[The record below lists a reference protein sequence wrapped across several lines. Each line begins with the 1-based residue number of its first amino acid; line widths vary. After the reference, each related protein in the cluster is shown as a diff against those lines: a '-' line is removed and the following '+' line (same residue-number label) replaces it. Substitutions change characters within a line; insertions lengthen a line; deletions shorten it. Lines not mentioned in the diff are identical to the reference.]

1 MSVMKMRL
9 KLWAALILCLCALLL
24 CGSAL
29 AGDVN
34 LVIPESEY
42 GSFAV
47 QRNGTVIETNVKQGI
62 YWYYTVAEGDTV
74 TLISTPASGYRLDS
88 CAVYAIKNMT
98 RMSTDTEDYVT
109 SSTDSTYTFT
119 VPTGKTYVN
128 NNGLLVEAHH
138 TEAGPVVYAVTAA
151 VADDGGTGST
161 VTVDKASAEAGET
174 VTVTLG
180 MNPGTKL
187 ATGGLTA
194 YKAGDSGTTLA
205 LTQVD
210 DTHYTFTMPGYDV
223 RVAAV
228 FEFIDYA
235 VTVETPAGFTLAA
248 DKETAHVGETV
259 TVTVSPSTATVLAY
273 YTADGQRVDV
283 TVSDVVNNRATF
295 LMPAAPVTVTAEIP
309 VAGWPISLSA
319 LDEATGEEIT
329 GSNRATFSLSVN
341 GTALNAGSFYAE
353 AGQTVEVTVTG
364 GSAVDEYFLGIS
376 NLTYTYEENGETVT
390 GGWVVRAFDEATK
403 NASGSFV
410 MPDAPVMLTAVQR
423 KGWYV
428 TLPQA
433 SELGSGTLTLSP
445 DLKVAWGGEVF
456 TVQAQLE
463 SVTTG
468 NAPLSVTRSDGVKVM
483 PHLIPDEPFG
493 WSFVMPE
500 CSVNLELSA
509 EKSATKLFALAP
521 NLVSVISLNHGFASV
536 FAGEGDIVRV
546 TLQNGA
552 RYHAIIAKTGSGEEI
567 FAEEGSDGV
576 FTFSAPAENATV
588 YASILV
594 KNPRGADIDLYDYQV
609 FTKDMTTLT
618 SGWYVMNTDIT
629 LDTRLAIS
637 GNVNLVLDGNSTIL
651 VNKGIHVPGSH
662 SLTIWGTSTNGVLWA
677 KSQGGNAAIGGNSKG
692 VNGHITIN
700 GGTITA
706 QAEGNGAG
714 IGSGEKLAGTG
725 DDIIINGGDVV
736 AFGGPGSPI
745 GGGELASN
753 PNITI
758 NGGSVSTV
766 ANGGAAGIGG
776 GQQGPLMNR
785 ITINGGYVVSMVLG
799 GYGAGIG
806 SGATFVGQNYS
817 RGYVDING
825 GHVTVHQYEEAQN
838 KSKITWACALGMSG
852 GAASSSHGGSFF
864 DGIYF
869 ADNLKISVKTHQN
882 PTSHIENDLTEVVSY
897 AYDVDIE
904 PCTHE
909 HTHYNITPTT
919 HKLVCD
925 DCRIKNPEEAHTPD
939 ANGVCTV
946 CGYDSHSLMVTFDA
960 DGGTETEAQMVTT
973 GAAATEPEAPTKDGY
988 TFEGWYRVLDAEA
1001 GTLAETAYDFTAPVT
1016 GSLTLKAVW
1025 RALGTFIVTF
1035 DANGGTEIPAQTVIS
1050 GETAELPE
1058 VPTKEGHTFEGW
1070 FYVRDGV
1077 MTEEG
1082 FGCLEP
1088 ITEDITL
1095 RARWGEG
1102 YTFTLLPGEGTGE
1115 PVILSSEDAA
1125 NWAEAISAGKY
1136 FTNSDGTH
1144 FTCPGVP
1151 EGFTAPEGLTFRGW
1165 LVDEGTVLHTEHMPV
1180 VGLNKPAYTLTAQWA
1195 QIHTIT
1201 WAAQADAG
1209 WRTSGNAEAAAGE
1222 RVTAMV
1228 YLDQSAYDA
1237 GWRLLAL
1244 NLTGADISPVRV
1256 SRDIADR
1263 SLAEVTPINAGNGT
1277 VVYPVPFTMP
1287 AGNTTVTP
1295 FIYRPFGTPD
1305 FLLPDHVTAIE
1316 ESAFEGAAMSSVY
1329 IHDGCRS
1336 IGAHAF
1342 KNCGNL
1348 TQIRIPEGCTLGE
1361 GVLDGCAL
1369 VYVYGAEESPAED
1382 YCLSH
1387 DNCVFVAETQGD

>member
-1 MSVMKMRL
+1 MNK
-9 KLWAALILCLCALLL
+9 
-24 CGSAL
+24 
-29 AGDVN
+29 
-34 LVIPESEY
+34 
-42 GSFAV
+42 
-47 QRNGTVIETNVKQGI
+47 
-62 YWYYTVAEGDTV
+62 
-74 TLISTPASGYRLDS
+74 
-88 CAVYAIKNMT
+88 
-98 RMSTDTEDYVT
+98 ED
-109 SSTDSTYTFT
+109 
-119 VPTGKTYVN
+119 
-128 NNGLLVEAHH
+128 
-138 TEAGPVVYAVTAA
+138 
-151 VADDGGTGST
+151 
-161 VTVDKASAEAGET
+161 
-174 VTVTLG
+174 
-180 MNPGTKL
+180 
-187 ATGGLTA
+187 A
-194 YKAGDSGTTLA
+194 YKSGDSGTVLA
-205 LTQVD
+205 LTQVN

-223 RVAAV
+223 RVAGV
-228 FEFIDYA
+228 FEFIQYA
-235 VTVETPAGFTLAA
+235 VTVDTPAGFTLAA
-248 DKETAHVGETV
+248 DRATAHVGETV

-319 LDEATGEEIT
+319 RDEATGSEIT
-329 GSNRATFSLSVN
+329 GSNRASFSLSVD

-376 NLTYTYEENGETVT
+376 ALSYTYEEDGETVT
-390 GGWVVRAFDEATK
+390 GQWISRAFDTATK

-410 MPDAPVMLTAVQR
+410 MPDAPVTLTAVQR

-445 DLKVAWGGEVF
+445 DIKVAWGGEVF

-493 WSFVMPE
+493 WSFEMPA
-500 CSVNLELSA
+500 CSVNLELNA
-509 EKSATKLFALAP
+509 DKSAAKLFALKP
-521 NLVSVISLNHGFASV
+521 ELVSVISLNHGFASV

-618 SGWYVMNTDIT
+618 SGWYVMNTDMT

-637 GNVNLVLDGNSTIL
+637 GNVNLVLDGNSTIF

-677 KSQGGNAAIGGNSKG
+677 ISQGGNAAIGGNSQG

-700 GGTITA
+700 GGIITA
-706 QAEGNGAG
+706 QAEGDGAG
-714 IGSGEKLAGTG
+714 IGSGKELAGTG
-725 DDIIINGGDVV
+725 DDIVINGGTVF

-745 GGGELASN
+745 GGGNTASN

-766 ANGGAAGIGG
+766 ATSGAAGIGG
-776 GQQGPLMNR
+776 GLQGPLMNR

-799 GYGAGIG
+799 DYGAGIG

-817 RGYVDING
+817 GGYVDING
-825 GHVTVHQYEEAQN
+825 GHVTVHQDEEARN
-838 KSKITWACALGMSG
+838 KSKILGACALGMSG
-852 GAASSSHGGSFF
+852 GAASSFQGGNFF
-864 DGIYF
+864 DGIHF
-869 ADNLKISVKTHQN
+869 EDNLRISVKTHQN

-904 PCTHE
+904 PCAHE
-909 HTHYNITPTT
+909 HTHYSVTATT
-919 HKLVCD
+919 HKQACD
-925 DCRIKNPEEAHTPD
+925 DCRTKFSEEAHTPD
-939 ANGVCTV
+939 TNGVCTV
-946 CGYDSHSLMVTFDA
+946 CGYDTNSLLVTFDA
-960 DGGTETEAQMVTT
+960 DGGTETEAQMVAT

-1035 DANGGTEIPAQTVIS
+1035 DSDGGTEIPAQTVIS
-1050 GETAELPE
+1050 GETADLPDA
-1058 VPTKEGHTFEGW
+1058 PTKEGYCFEGW

-1077 MTEEG
+1077 MTEES
-1082 FGCLEP
+1082 FGYLEP

-1125 NWAEAISAGKY
+1125 NWAETITAGKY
-1136 FTNSDGTH
+1136 FTNDDGTH

-1151 EGFTAPEGLTFRGW
+1151 DSFTAPEGLAFRGW
-1165 LVDEGTVLHTEHMPV
+1165 LVDDGTVLHTEFMPV
-1180 VGLNKPAYTLTAQWA
+1180 VGLNKPTYTLTAQWA
-1195 QIHTIT
+1195 WIYTIT
-1201 WAAQADAG
+1201 WAAQADTA
-1209 WRTSGNAEAAAGE
+1209 WASGLINEAAAGE
-1222 RVTAMV
+1222 QVTAMV

-1237 GWRLLAL
+1237 GSRLLAL
-1244 NLTGADISPVRV
+1244 KLTGADIATGWVTV
-1256 SRDIADR
+1256 DIMGR
-1263 SLAEVTPINAGNGT
+1263 SLPGVNPINAGNGT
-1277 VVYPVPFTMP
+1277 VMYPVPFTMP
-1287 AGNTTVTP
+1287 AGDTTVAAV
-1295 FIYRPFGTPD
+1295 IGRPFGTPD
-1305 FLLPDHVTAIE
+1305 FTLPAGVTAIE
-1316 ESAFEGAAMSSVY
+1316 ANAFEGAAMTRV
-1329 IHDGCRS
+1329 IIPEGCES
-1336 IGAHAF
+1336 IGDHAF
-1342 KNCGNL
+1342 KDCGSL
-1348 TQIRIPEGCTLGE
+1348 TQIRIPA
-1361 GVLDGCAL
+1361 GCAL
-1369 VYVYGAEESPAED
+1369 GTDVFASCGTVYVFGPAGSPAEA
-1382 YCLSH
+1382 YCRSH
-1387 DNCVFVAETQGD
+1387 GNCVFVPVE